1 MPGLHPGGDERRSR
15 LGTRSVT
22 RQDWSR
28 FGFTEQQKPICDPVL
43 DLLEQVL
50 PTPRRM
56 AAGF

>member
-1 MPGLHPGGDERRSR
+1 M
-15 LGTRSVT
+15 GTKSVT

-28 FGFTEQQKPICDPVL
+28 FGFTEQQKLICDPVL

-50 PTPRRM
+50 PMPRRM